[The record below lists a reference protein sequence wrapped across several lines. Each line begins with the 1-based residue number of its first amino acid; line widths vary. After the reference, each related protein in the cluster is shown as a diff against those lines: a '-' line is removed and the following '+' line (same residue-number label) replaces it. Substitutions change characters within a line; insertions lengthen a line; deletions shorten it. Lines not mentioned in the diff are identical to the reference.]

1 MIRIFLLVAAMAAG
15 GCFEGNYL
23 LSQASGQLNLLR
35 ARRKVVDV
43 LGDPQ
48 VDAATK
54 AKLKLAMEARE
65 FGIRVLGL
73 RGGDAYTRFLD
84 THGAPVAWNVS
95 AAPKDKLR
103 PHVHRFPITGVV
115 PYLGYFREHDAR
127 REEKRLTDLG
137 FDTYVRPVSGYSTLG
152 ITSDP
157 IYSSM
162 LEGGDARIVEVVLH
176 EMLHGTMYLSG
187 HSAWNESLATFVGYH
202 GAALFFMRDG
212 GKARA
217 ILDDARRRQESTA
230 KFSKFLEPFLRE
242 LEALYAGARPRDEKL
257 RLREEVF
264 ARIQA
269 EFIRQFPP
277 PPGRKP
283 GGFATEPLNN
293 AVLVAHAVY
302 HRSSPDHDRLFDV
315 VGHDLAAFI
324 RLYKHAVEDKDD
336 PIGYLRDYKRR

>member
-1 MIRIFLLVAAMAAG
+1 MAVLTE
-15 GCFEGNYL
+15 GCFESNYL
-23 LSQASGQLNLLR
+23 MSQASGQLNLLR

-48 VDAATK
+48 VEPATK

-65 FGIRVLGL
+65 FGIRILGL

-84 THGAPVAWNVS
+84 TRGAPIAWNVS

-103 PHVHRFPITGVV
+103 PHVHRFPITGAV
-115 PYLGYFREHDAR
+115 PYLGFFREADAR
-127 REEKRLTDLG
+127 KEEKRLQALG

-162 LEGGDARIVEVVLH
+162 LEGGEARIVEVMLH
-176 EMLHGTMYLSG
+176 EMLHGTLYLSG

-202 GAALFFMRDG
+202 GAALFFLRDG
-212 GKARA
+212 GKAQK

-230 KFSKFLEPFLRE
+230 KFSRFLEPFLRE
-242 LEALYAGARPRDEKL
+242 LETLYASPRSREEKL

-264 ARIQA
+264 ARIQT
-269 EFIRQFPP
+269 EFVLQFPP

-283 GGFATEPLNN
+283 GAFATEPLNN

-302 HRSSPDHDRLFDV
+302 HRSSPDHDRIFEKL
-315 VGHDLAAFI
+315 GRDLAAFV
-324 RLYKHAVEDKDD
+324 RLYKHAVDDKDD
-336 PIGYLRDYKRR
+336 PIGYLKEYRRGR